1 MAKIVDDNGFRTYLD
16 VPITTEGVFDY
27 AGFQIDQ
34 EGKFNLDKKRL
45 YKVFRPR
52 QELLKEEFVKSLE
65 EMPLTDDHTPLG
77 DGNGLLPAE
86 KNTHGVLFNIR
97 INDAKDGLVGDIK
110 VFSESLKKK
119 IDGGKK
125 EVSLGYTCRYKPE
138 MGMFDGK
145 GYDFVQY
152 DLYANHCAIVDM
164 ARMGHACRVSD
175 SATVTCDSLEL
186 PKMPDDEKKSCA
198 DELIE
203 KLKGCSDEDLAK
215 VKDFLG
221 CAEKPTEEDKKP
233 EDEAKTEE
241 EKPAEDVKPE
251 DGEKKEEEVKD
262 EKPVEEAKPE
272 DKPAEDEKPEEKKED
287 EEEAKKAACDAAA
300 QSAVAEYRKALAL
313 AEKCK
318 PYFGTIAMDGIYTE
332 QALAQKVCA
341 MDSVLKDVGAES
353 AIAALKGYLAAKGKS
368 DTVKF
373 RAADSKSTGLFNFA
387 AAFKARK

>member
-97 INDAKDGLVGDIK
+97 VNDTKDGLVGDIK

-119 IDGGKK
+119 IDAGKK

-186 PKMPDDEKKSCA
+186 PKMETMNA

-203 KLKGCSDEDLAK
+203 KLKGCSDEDKAK
-215 VKDFLG
+215 VKDFLNTPTE
-221 CAEKPTEEDKKP
+221 AEKK
-233 EDEAKTEE
+233 AKE
-241 EKPAEDVKPE
+241 
-251 DGEKKEEEVKD
+251 
-262 EKPVEEAKPE
+262 
-272 DKPAEDEKPEEKKED
+272 
-287 EEEAKKAACDAAA
+287 EEEAKAAEDAKKAEEEAKAKAEAEKKEAVDVAVAEAEKKAEEKKKTACDAAA
-300 QSAVAEYRKALAL
+300 KSAVAEYQKALAL

-373 RAADSKSTGLFNFA
+373 RAADSTSVGLFNFA

>member
-77 DGNGLLPAE
+77 EGNGLIPAE

-97 INDAKDGLVGDIK
+97 VNDAKDGLVGDIK

-186 PKMPDDEKKSCA
+186 PKMETMNA

-203 KLKGCSDEDLAK
+203 KLKGCSDEDKAK
-215 VKDFLG
+215 VKDFLNTPTE
-221 CAEKPTEEDKKP
+221 AEKK
-233 EDEAKTEE
+233 AKE
-241 EKPAEDVKPE
+241 
-251 DGEKKEEEVKD
+251 
-262 EKPVEEAKPE
+262 
-272 DKPAEDEKPEEKKED
+272 
-287 EEEAKKAACDAAA
+287 EEEAKAAEDAKKAEEEAKARAEAEKKEAVDVAVAEAEKKAEEEKKTACDAAA
-300 QSAVAEYRKALAL
+300 QSAVSEYKKALAL

-318 PYFGTIAMDGIYTE
+318 PYYGTIAMDGIFTE
-332 QALAQKVCA
+332 QALSQKVCA
-341 MDSVLKDVGAES
+341 MDSVLKHVNSEGAV
-353 AIAALKGYLAAKGKS
+353 AALNDRLTELGKTGKAKF
-368 DTVKF
+368 TVGDNHTNTNKI
-373 RAADSKSTGLFNFA
+373 FNFA
-387 AAFKARK
+387 EAFKARK